1 MLLNGRMLVVLG
13 CIFLSQLWLLISSVT
28 TLCRLQGKSQIVQ
41 EELVRLG
48 EHMVDNAKGT
58 GAIALQLCREF
69 ENKFLQ
75 HLAHAHGEVSNCF

>member
-13 CIFLSQLWLLISSVT
+13 CIFLSQLGLLISSVT
-28 TLCRLQGKSQIVQ
+28 TLCRLEGKSQIVQ

-48 EHMVDNAKGT
+48 EHMVDSAEGT
-58 GAIALQLCREF
+58 RAIALQLCREF

-75 HLAHAHGEVSNCF
+75 HPAQCPW